1 MIVSRILALLAA
13 IALGL
18 LAAVTL
24 VPYSQTFLPRLAAP
38 GKIAPTPILIS
49 IEDLAGES
57 WPWPRMDLT
66 LALRAMSPYRP
77 EPVGLL
83 LPLDAP
89 DTFEPAQDDQLA
101 RALAAYF
108 APALS
113 ATAFP
118 ASSSAE
124 TLSLPKIQHS
134 GSIES
139 LRAADSFFAPE
150 SSLRRTGQTA
160 AWKVTPEA
168 DGLLCRLP
176 LVFRHEN
183 AVTPSWLLHLYAQA
197 LGADLSHSSLQGRRL
212 ILRDSKDFE
221 LQSIPLDLRGSIL
234 IDWSRPDQLPEKMEI
249 RGVVLAAEQERIGV
263 RPYYDLKA
271 ISKRPAI
278 LAGGLAEVDPIID
291 SPIGPRS
298 LAEAVVRAWTGLV
311 RGSAPIL
318 HPPSWVILSIL
329 TLAGLLGLSS
339 GNRGRVC
346 LIESF
351 AFGGLVMGLGWIAA
365 KTEGYAGAF
374 PLAVGA
380 IITTLLAPRLRHW
393 MESSHV
399 R

>member
-1 MIVSRILALLAA
+1 MLVSRILALISA

-24 VPYSQTFLPRLAAP
+24 VPHSRALLPRLSPPAKVP
-38 GKIAPTPILIS
+38 PTPVLIS

-57 WPWPRMDLT
+57 WPWPRLDLT

-77 EPVGLL
+77 EPIGLL

-101 RALAAYF
+101 RALSSYLT
-108 APALS
+108 PTLS

-118 ASSSAE
+118 SPTPAQL
-124 TLSLPKIQHS
+124 LSLPKISHT

-139 LRAADSFFAPE
+139 LRPADSFFAPE
-150 SSLRRTGQTA
+150 ESLRRSGQPA
-160 AWKVTPEA
+160 AWKVTPDA
-168 DGLLCRLP
+168 DGLLTRLP

-183 AVTPSWLLHLYAQA
+183 AVTPSWLLQLYAQA
-197 LGADLSHSSLQGRRL
+197 LGADLTHSTLQGRRL
-212 ILRDSKDFE
+212 ILRDTQDFE
-221 LQSIPLDLRGSIL
+221 LQSIPLDLRGSVP

-263 RPYYDLKA
+263 RPYYDLKGM
-271 ISKRPAI
+271 SKRPAI

-298 LAEAVVRAWTGLV
+298 LAEAVVRTWTSLS
-311 RGSAPIL
+311 RGPSPVL
-318 HPPSWVILSIL
+318 HPPSWVILSVLLI
-329 TLAGLLGLSS
+329 AALLGLSS
-339 GNRGRVC
+339 GQRGRVC
-346 LIESF
+346 LIESI
-351 AFGGLVMGLGWIAA
+351 AWAGLVMGAGWIAA

-380 IITTLLAPRLRHW
+380 FVTAILAPRLLHW

>member
-1 MIVSRILALLAA
+1 MFVSRILAFLAA
-13 IALGL
+13 VALGL
-18 LAAVTL
+18 LAAVSL
-24 VPYSQTFLPRLAAP
+24 VPFSQAFLPHLSAP
-38 GKIAPTPILIS
+38 AKAPPAPVLIS

-57 WPWPRMDLT
+57 WPWPRLDLT

-101 RALAAYF
+101 RALAAYLS
-108 APALS
+108 PALS
-113 ATAFP
+113 ATAFSLP
-118 ASSSAE
+118 TQAD
-124 TLSLPKIQHS
+124 TLSLPKIPHT
-134 GSIES
+134 GSITS

-150 SSLRRTGQTA
+150 KNIQRAAQTA
-160 AWKVTPEA
+160 AWKVTPES

-183 AVTPSWLLHLYAQA
+183 AVTPSWLLSLYAQA
-197 LGADLSHSSLQGRRL
+197 LGADLSHSTLAGRRL
-212 ILRDSKDFE
+212 ILRDKNDFE
-221 LQSIPLDLRGSIL
+221 LQAIPLDRRGSVP

-263 RPYYDLKA
+263 RPYYDLKG

-291 SPIGPRS
+291 SPIGRRS
-298 LAEAVVRAWTGLV
+298 LAEAVVRTWTGLT
-311 RGSAPIL
+311 RGPAPVL
-318 HPPSWVILSIL
+318 HPPSWTIF
-329 TLAGLLGLSS
+329 LALFLASALGFSS
-339 GNRGRVC
+339 GKRGGVC
-346 LIESF
+346 LGEAI
-351 AFGGLVMGLGWIAA
+351 ALAGLVMGAGWIAA

-374 PLAVGA
+374 PLALGVLL
-380 IITTLLAPRLRHW
+380 TTLVTPRLYQW

>member
-1 MIVSRILALLAA
+1 
-13 IALGL
+13 
-18 LAAVTL
+18 
-24 VPYSQTFLPRLAAP
+24 
-38 GKIAPTPILIS
+38 
-49 IEDLAGES
+49 
-57 WPWPRMDLT
+57 
-66 LALRAMSPYRP
+66 
-77 EPVGLL
+77 
-83 LPLDAP
+83 
-89 DTFEPAQDDQLA
+89 
-101 RALAAYF
+101 
-108 APALS
+108 
-113 ATAFP
+113 
-118 ASSSAE
+118 
-124 TLSLPKIQHS
+124 
-134 GSIES
+134 
-139 LRAADSFFAPE
+139 
-150 SSLRRTGQTA
+150 
-160 AWKVTPEA
+160 
-168 DGLLCRLP
+168 
-176 LVFRHEN
+176 
-183 AVTPSWLLHLYAQA
+183 
-197 LGADLSHSSLQGRRL
+197 
-212 ILRDSKDFE
+212 
-221 LQSIPLDLRGSIL
+221 
-234 IDWSRPDQLPEKMEI
+234 MEI

-346 LIESF
+346 LFESL